1 MLMALD
7 TLRNQIF
14 HFRVSAYELLPMIA
28 KPKLHSALA
37 QQAYEHVKVSI
48 LEGRLAPE
56 DKLSVVALADQLGCS
71 RVPVMEALKRLESD
85 GFVQIVPQV
94 GCKIVSPDVR
104 DVMDFFRLFAA
115 AEGMVTRFAAERRSQ
130 GDLAAFSKLCK
141 QIDSL
146 TASAGAPTAEDP
158 SYRRLNLLFH
168 GEIHRMADS
177 PLASDIAASFWDRS
191 DFYIKI
197 AFGSLYFSTRVKRAH
212 RLIRRAIID
221 GDGDAAEREVRAHLY
236 AVGDGVVRRLQE
248 LGDSVGDRESGRA
261 ARTRN

>member
-1 MLMALD
+1 
-7 TLRNQIF
+7 
-14 HFRVSAYELLPMIA
+14 
-28 KPKLHSALA
+28 
-37 QQAYEHVKVSI
+37 
-48 LEGRLAPE
+48 
-56 DKLSVVALADQLGCS
+56 
-71 RVPVMEALKRLESD
+71 
-85 GFVQIVPQV
+85 
-94 GCKIVSPDVR
+94 
-104 DVMDFFRLFAA
+104 MDFFRLFAA

-248 LGDSVGDRESGRA
+248 LGDSVGDRESGRT